1 MALIKQADLPSGIVG
16 DYWKITSVQLD
27 LVRGQMHVVVSL
39 FISAEARQANKA
51 PAWRIDKAFAIP
63 ALAQRQSNDIVEL
76 AYTALK
82 TDVDFSGAQD
92 A

>member
-1 MALIKQADLPSGIVG
+1 MALIKKADLPSGIVG

-27 LVRGQMHVVVSL
+27 IIRGQMHVVVSL
-39 FISAEARQANKA
+39 FISADARQANKS
-51 PAWRIDKAFAIP
+51 PAWRLDKTFATP
-63 ALAQRQSNDIVEL
+63 SLTDRQSNDIVEL